1 MRDGRADPVCGPVL
15 AIKGIVDGRTF
26 WIEGGKPRN
35 GLLVLGTYKAHLVQ
49 EENHKGYKYN
59 RRYELIY
66 PDGERETFSV
76 SGETK

>member
-1 MRDGRADPVCGPVL
+1 MWSVL

-26 WIEGGKPRN
+26 WMEGGKPRN
-35 GLLVLGTYKAHLVQ
+35 GFWCSAHTRPILVQ

-76 SGETK
+76 SDETK